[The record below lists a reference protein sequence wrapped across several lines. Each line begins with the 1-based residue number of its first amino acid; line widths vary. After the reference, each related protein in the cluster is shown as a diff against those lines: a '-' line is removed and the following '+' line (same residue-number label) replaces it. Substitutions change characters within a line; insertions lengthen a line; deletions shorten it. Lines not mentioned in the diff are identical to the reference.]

1 MCLGGFAPWSM
12 ALTMN
17 SHDRTLS
24 NGEGKHQ
31 LPSKPALVKN
41 NSRLLNKTTKKVA
54 FMPTLQDIHDSFSR
68 KEARASLSSLSD
80 RATMGTGDFDYETAS
95 SCLENISLLAEA
107 GSSRCGSSINY
118 VSPVRSFKQSN
129 ASHVRN
135 VSNTAVSGDETSTSA
150 GKKPH
155 SWASQASGSRTGS
168 ALSYQV
174 SSLDLS
180 TTTRNSSF
188 RHTSAGNIF
197 MTHGSDHVDTPARP
211 SQADRVSDSEAVVE
225 RLAWP
230 LSHRKSY
237 VQSNSRASHHQ
248 SQTAADLHRGYV
260 NEPMPAGPNTRST
273 GCNDAD
279 PLVPRPADASAQAI
293 GPDRCAK
300 QHECSIGVLSA
311 FEEKFLSYEDKQA
324 ILEGGCHGLCVLQTT
339 FLDDN
344 SSANKP
350 SRVSSIK
357 LSPPARGPSDRPARF
372 ISPMPSNTMPNG
384 HRGES
389 STLPRFS
396 HRRVAAEYKRPRSPL
411 ALVEHPSRK
420 PARHSGISLA
430 QLCPLEQTDCLSP
443 INTVWDSNDEPIYP
457 SSLPRNQGLF
467 YAWYRPKQ
475 KLKRQ
480 SKHDDL
486 RQECE
491 SRDQLAKEDG
501 EAVQVK
507 EKGFVIREFS
517 RRLRALF

>member
-1 MCLGGFAPWSM
+1 
-12 ALTMN
+12 
-17 SHDRTLS
+17 
-24 NGEGKHQ
+24 
-31 LPSKPALVKN
+31 
-41 NSRLLNKTTKKVA
+41 
-54 FMPTLQDIHDSFSR
+54 MPTLQEVHDSLSR
-68 KEARASLSSLSD
+68 KERRSSLSTLSN
-80 RATMGTGDFDYETAS
+80 RAIMGTVDFDYETAS
-95 SCLENISLLAEA
+95 SCLDSISLLARA
-107 GSSRCGSSINY
+107 GSSRCGSSIND
-118 VSPVRSFKQSN
+118 VSPNRSVKRLTT
-129 ASHVRN
+129 SHVRN
-135 VSNTAVSGDETSTSA
+135 VSNTAVFGDETSTST
-150 GKKPH
+150 GKEPH
-155 SWASQASGSRTGS
+155 LWASQVSGSHTGS

-180 TTTRNSSF
+180 TTTQNSYF

-197 MTHGSDHVDTPARP
+197 MTHGSDPIDAPDRP

-230 LSHRKSY
+230 LSHHKSY

-260 NEPMPAGPNTRST
+260 NQPMPAGPNTRST
-273 GCNDAD
+273 GCNDAHL
-279 PLVPRPADASAQAI
+279 LVPRPADASAQAI

-311 FEEKFLSYEDKQA
+311 FEEKFLSDEDKQA
-324 ILEGGCHGLCVLQTT
+324 ILEGGCHGLCVLRPT

-344 SSANKP
+344 SSTNKP

-372 ISPMPSNTMPNG
+372 ISSMPSDIMPNG
-384 HRGES
+384 RRGES

-411 ALVEHPSRK
+411 TLVEHPSHK

-443 INTVWDSNDEPIYP
+443 GNTVWDSNDEPIGP

-467 YAWYRPKQ
+467 YAWCRPNQ

-480 SKHDDL
+480 GKHDDL
-486 RQECE
+486 RQAYE
-491 SRDQLAKEDG
+491 SHDQLTDEVVEIVEAKEDG
-501 EAVQVK
+501 EAVQGK
-507 EKGFVIREFS
+507 EKSSSS
-517 RRLRALF
+517 RKFFGRLRALF